1 VTSSDLLLALH
12 VLGAVVWVGGMFFAL
27 LVLRPS
33 LGVLQ
38 PPQRMALHLS
48 VFRRFFAII
57 WIVVAIMLLTG
68 FGMVSVVF
76 GGFADVPW
84 NVQVMMLI
92 GLIMVGVFVWI
103 YFVPWRDLKARP
115 LPENVDRIRI
125 LITANL
131 ALGIVTII
139 AATLGQLG

>member
-1 VTSSDLLLALH
+1 MTSSDLLLALH